1 MEFGL
6 VVSEGS
12 GENAENNHEANHRT
26 SLEVRCCIYSRLS
39 TECHLE
45 VLLHVSQT
53 YCLGGWHALFCGW
66 SEDLLLLHEGECV
79 FLTKCMQ
86 ERRSEGAFHGR
97 WTARG
102 TCRAFRGNRG
112 FLL

>member
-1 MEFGL
+1 MASATHVLLSNMEFGL

-39 TECHLE
+39 TDCNLE

-53 YCLGGWHALFCGW
+53 YCLGGVACSVLW
-66 SEDLLLLHEGECV
+66 
-79 FLTKCMQ
+79 M
-86 ERRSEGAFHGR
+86 ERRFIIIA
-97 WTARG
+97 
-102 TCRAFRGNRG
+102 
-112 FLL
+112 